1 MRLVSETT
9 TPECQWC
16 GSDDTYAAG
25 YSPMCTETQYKCRD
39 CRQETWQDDKEV
51 AQ

>member
-1 MRLVSETT
+1 MNNLIV
-9 TPECQWC
+9 ECQWC
-16 GSDDTYAAG
+16 GSDNTYAAG

-39 CRQETWQDDKEV
+39 CRRETWQDEKEV

>member
-1 MRLVSETT
+1 MRSVSETT

-16 GSDDTYAAG
+16 GSNDTYAAG
-25 YSPMCTETQYKCRD
+25 YSPMCTETQYKCQD
-39 CRQETWQDDKEV
+39 CHQETWQDDKEV

>member
-1 MRLVSETT
+1 MLKIITA
-9 TPECQWC
+9 PECQWC
-16 GSDDTYAAG
+16 GSDNTYAAG

-39 CRQETWQDDKEV
+39 CHQETWQDDKEV

>member
-1 MRLVSETT
+1 MNNLIV
-9 TPECQWC
+9 ECQWC
-16 GSDDTYAAG
+16 GSDNTYAVG

-39 CRQETWQDDKEV
+39 CRQETWIDDKEV